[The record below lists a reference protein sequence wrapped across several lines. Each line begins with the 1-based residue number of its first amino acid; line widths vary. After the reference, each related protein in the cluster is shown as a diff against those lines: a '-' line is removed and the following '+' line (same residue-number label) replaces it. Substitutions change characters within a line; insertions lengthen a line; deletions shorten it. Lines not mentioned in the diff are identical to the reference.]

1 MKIYDISQEVFGC
14 SVYPGDPKPEMER
27 IMSISKG
34 DICNLTSLK
43 MCAHNGTHVDA
54 PFHFLDNGDTIDQV
68 DLKRFV
74 GPCYIAHHDGDL
86 TASDAEE
93 ILSSADKADEGSE
106 DPCRMRI
113 LIGGKATV
121 NIDAARVFS
130 ANGIFL
136 VGNESQTVGP
146 LEAPAEVH
154 YELLGAKVVLL
165 EGIRL
170 EGIKEGRYFLCAQP
184 LNLGGCD
191 GAPVRA
197 VLTDFKD
204 Q

>member
-14 SVYPGDPKPEMER
+14 SVYPGDPKPEMDR
-27 IMSISKG
+27 VMSISNG

-43 MCAHNGTHVDA
+43 ICAHNGTHVDA
-54 PFHFLDNGDTIDQV
+54 PFHFLDDGDTIDQV
-68 DLKRFV
+68 DLRRFV
-74 GPCYIAHHDGDL
+74 GPCYVAHHDGDL

-93 ILSSADKADEGSE
+93 ILSSADKADEGSG
-106 DPCRMRI
+106 DPCRNRI

-121 NIDAARVFS
+121 TIDAARVFS
-130 ANGIFL
+130 AKGILL
-136 VGNESQTVGP
+136 VGN
-146 LEAPAEVH
+146 
-154 YELLGAKVVLL
+154 ELLGAKVVLL